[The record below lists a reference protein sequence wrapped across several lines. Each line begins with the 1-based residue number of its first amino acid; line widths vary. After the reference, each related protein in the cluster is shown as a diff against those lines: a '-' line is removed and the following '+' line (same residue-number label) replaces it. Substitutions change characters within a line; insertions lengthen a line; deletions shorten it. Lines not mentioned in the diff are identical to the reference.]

1 MKQERVLAGLFL
13 SGFCSSFVDKKR
25 EKTQKRKTAR
35 VHRSR
40 NEKFDL
46 NVTPGLNDDENKL
59 DLENPTKE
67 KV

>member
-1 MKQERVLAGLFL
+1 MLAGLFL

-40 NEKFDL
+40 NEKFDFNVATGL
-46 NVTPGLNDDENKL
+46 NDEPYNDDENEL